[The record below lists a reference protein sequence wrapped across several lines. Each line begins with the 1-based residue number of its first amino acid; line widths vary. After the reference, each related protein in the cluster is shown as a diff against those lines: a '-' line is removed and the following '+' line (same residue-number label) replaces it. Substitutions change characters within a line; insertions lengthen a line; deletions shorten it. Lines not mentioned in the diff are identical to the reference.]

1 MCGVGQHRKPFTKC
15 KKELGFTRV
24 IEILSSAKKP
34 IIGHNMLFDVAF
46 IYEQFVAPLPGSY
59 TEFATLWKNH
69 FPLVYDT
76 KTLAVSSGEF
86 QKTALSHLFYRC
98 QKDKRISNNLM
109 FSYDSLAS
117 EKFSSYETSGGQE
130 HDAGFDS

>member
-1 MCGVGQHRKPFTKC
+1 MSSQGACSELQSLLGETNHRQPEINDNLTEEQQKKIDTKC

-76 KTLAVSSGEF
+76 KTLAISSGEF

-98 QKDKRISNNLM
+98 
-109 FSYDSLAS
+109 
-117 EKFSSYETSGGQE
+117 
-130 HDAGFDS
+130 